1 MAPAFTFGKTRLTA
15 GATPRDSSAMNSIQ
29 LFKDLVSAGIK
40 VGAGRTA
47 GPMTLFPL
55 SHGLP
60 SGDYLLYQ
68 DAHSRGLI
76 TIEETSEAGTVGELK
91 VTNRGTQAVLLL
103 EGEVLL
109 GMKQTRVLNASIL
122 VSGLAVLVVPVS
134 CVEVG
139 RWRQTSAAAMGK
151 DSLNLSPRVRG
162 AKTASAMRSVRATGE
177 YTSDQAAV
185 WDGVAVVLAEHNV
198 SAPTGSYADIAR
210 DRGADIL
217 GRIGGLRPD
226 DGQAGVLAYV
236 DGRATCLD
244 LFDGPT
250 TLAAVWEGLIGS
262 YFADAGFGTGEH
274 GNSKIKVPGR
284 TIAREWLKGLAHG
297 DIASSPSIGLGDN
310 VTCISPGIDAAALVH
325 EGRLLHLAGFPAD
338 GKRGRTSFA
347 SPRWRRQ

>member
-1 MAPAFTFGKTRLTA
+1 MASGSAFGKTRPTA
-15 GATPRDSSAMNSIQ
+15 GATPRDREAMNSIQ
-29 LFKDLVSAGIK
+29 LFKALVSEGIT
-40 VGAGRTA
+40 VGTGRTA
-47 GPMTLFPL
+47 GPLTLFPL

-60 SGDYLLYQ
+60 AGDHLLYQ

-122 VSGLAVLVVPVS
+122 VPGLAVLVVPVS

-139 RWRQTSAAAMGK
+139 RWRRTSPTAMGK

-162 AKTASAMRSVRATGE
+162 AKTASVMRSARATGR
-177 YTSDQAAV
+177 YLSDQAAV
-185 WDGVAVVLAEHNV
+185 WDGVAVVLAEQNV

-217 GRIGGLRPD
+217 GRIGDLRPD
-226 DGQAGVLAYV
+226 DGQSGVLAYV

-244 LFDGPT
+244 LFDGPA
-250 TLAAVWEGLIGS
+250 TLGAVWEALIGS
-262 YFADAGFGTGEH
+262 YAADADFGAGDRGSSKAKAPTRTAARQWLH
-274 GNSKIKVPGR
+274 GLSAGD
-284 TIAREWLKGLAHG
+284 LAS
-297 DIASSPSIGLGDN
+297 APSIGIGDS
-310 VTCISPGIDAAALVH
+310 VTCMSPAIEATALVH
-325 EGRLLHLAGFPAD
+325 EGRLLHLAAFPAD
-338 GKRGRTSFA
+338 GKRTRTSFV
-347 SPRWRRQ
+347 SPARRR